1 MTEVD
6 LVIVGAG
13 PAGMS
18 AAVTAAEIGLSV
30 LLLDEQPAAGGQIY
44 RNVAKAAGTR
54 GDILGKD
61 YTYGLALVAAVQ
73 NAAIGHVS
81 DATVWKIGEDGTVAY
96 SVNGKASVIQARKV
110 IIATG
115 ALERP
120 VPIPGWTLPGVMTA
134 GAAQIL
140 LKQSGLVAER
150 AVICGSG
157 PLIYLIAQQMIR
169 AGKPPLAIIE
179 TQTKSD
185 LLNAMRHL
193 PHALRGWRYLMKG
206 AKLLSEIKR
215 AGVMR
220 VTGAENLR
228 IEGDAEV
235 RALAFTHRGKITRI
249 QCDLVL
255 LHQGV
260 VPNTQATRSLRLE
273 HSWSSAQ
280 RCFHPITNEWGLS
293 SLETVYVAG
302 DGAGIG
308 GAKAAEQ
315 AGAISALH
323 VAFALGFITKA
334 DRDKRAAPILR
345 LQSAELALRP
355 FLDRAYQPSDQVLKP
370 ADDTVICRCEEV
382 TAGDIRAY
390 AQLGCTGPNQTK
402 AFGRSGM
409 GPCQGRYCGL
419 TVTELL
425 SQETGTTPDAVG
437 SYRIRPP
444 LKPITLGELA
454 TLEQTLTDET
464 KGLI

>member
-1 MTEVD
+1 MIEVD

-13 PAGMS
+13 PAGIS
-18 AAVTAAEIGLSV
+18 ASVTAAEMGLSV
-30 LLLDEQPAAGGQIY
+30 LLLDEQPTAGGQIY
-44 RNVAKAAGTR
+44 RNVVKAAGTR

-61 YTYGLALVAAVQ
+61 YTCGLALVTALQSAAVT
-73 NAAIGHVS
+73 HVT
-81 DATVWKIGEDGTVAY
+81 DATVWKIGEDGAVAY
-96 SVNGKASVIQARKV
+96 SVNGKANLAQGRKV

-120 VPIPGWTLPGVMTA
+120 VPIPGWTFPGVMTA

-169 AGKPPLAIIE
+169 AGKPPVAIVE

-185 LLNAMRHL
+185 LLNAMQHL
-193 PHALRGWRYLMKG
+193 PGALRGWRYLVKG

-220 VTGAENLR
+220 VTGAENLA
-228 IEGDAEV
+228 IEGDTEA
-235 RALAFTHRGKITRI
+235 RAIVFTHHGQTTRI
-249 QCDLVL
+249 QCNLVL

-273 HSWSSAQ
+273 HVWSSGQ
-280 RCFHPITNEWGLS
+280 RCFHPMTNKWGLS

-308 GAKAAEQ
+308 GAQAAEQ

-323 VAFALGFITKA
+323 AAFALGLITKA

-345 LQSAELALRP
+345 MQSAELAVRP
-355 FLDRAYQPSDQVLKP
+355 FLDRAYPPSDQVLKP

-382 TAGDIRAY
+382 TAGDIRDY
-390 AQLGCTGPNQTK
+390 ARLGCTGPNQAK

-425 SQETGTTPDAVG
+425 SQATGTTPDAVG